1 MLKLKDIQSSFKIYI
16 IRCKLSI
23 IYLFILSAAALPLSF
38 IFPKLYQILIDDVMG
53 NNQLNKLLIIIIGI
67 VLLYLIQTSVACL
80 KLSQENKLYKEF
92 NIGIRSD
99 IWHNTINMSFSD
111 KEKYSAGDITQRMID
126 DPEKIGNF
134 VKDQI
139 VDRYYAYFM
148 FTASTILILLIDPL
162 LSIVCSSLIPV
173 LLFINNYIGRKSSE
187 VNEEIRQISNDY
199 YGFTYNSLQ
208 YWKEIK
214 VQNAEDSFVNKF
226 TNYRNILSKL
236 GLKSIKYWGYNEVF
250 NDFKS
255 NYLNKVFVY
264 IIGAFFIIYN
274 DLTVGKLIMF
284 AEYYGFCFDSLNTV
298 IIKNND
304 LKKNN
309 PFYQRIIEML
319 DHNIR
324 DDQRSKHRLKGD
336 ITVNNLFFSYGN
348 DQILHNISFSI
359 LSGDKVAIIGE
370 SGCGKTTLIKN
381 LLGMLTPKQGKIKYS
396 DKSLNEI
403 MLSDLYDQVGV
414 VMQDP
419 FYFNLTI
426 LENLRIAMPDASEE
440 QIKKACCCARIYD
453 FIESSED
460 GFNTVIG
467 ENGVK
472 LSGGQKQRL
481 AIAQA
486 LLRQPK
492 ILFLDEATSALDEQN
507 EREILENIGIKY
519 SDMTIILISHK
530 PSVIKLMDKRINLTN
545 TKELLYG

>member
-1 MLKLKDIQSSFKIYI
+1 M
-16 IRCKLSI
+16 R
-23 IYLFILSAAALPLSF
+23 
-38 IFPKLYQILIDDVMG
+38 
-53 NNQLNKLLIIIIGI
+53 
-67 VLLYLIQTSVACL
+67 
-80 KLSQENKLYKEF
+80 
-92 NIGIRSD
+92 
-99 IWHNTINMSFSD
+99 
-111 KEKYSAGDITQRMID
+111 
-126 DPEKIGNF
+126 
-134 VKDQI
+134 
-139 VDRYYAYFM
+139 
-148 FTASTILILLIDPL
+148 
-162 LSIVCSSLIPV
+162 
-173 LLFINNYIGRKSSE
+173 
-187 VNEEIRQISNDY
+187 
-199 YGFTYNSLQ
+199 
-208 YWKEIK
+208 
-214 VQNAEDSFVNKF
+214 
-226 TNYRNILSKL
+226 
-236 GLKSIKYWGYNEVF
+236 
-250 NDFKS
+250 
-255 NYLNKVFVY
+255 
-264 IIGAFFIIYN
+264 
-274 DLTVGKLIMF
+274 
-284 AEYYGFCFDSLNTV
+284 
-298 IIKNND
+298 
-304 LKKNN
+304 
-309 PFYQRIIEML
+309 
-319 DHNIR
+319 
-324 DDQRSKHRLKGD
+324 
-336 ITVNNLFFSYGN
+336 
-348 DQILHNISFSI
+348 
-359 LSGDKVAIIGE
+359 
-370 SGCGKTTLIKN
+370 
-381 LLGMLTPKQGKIKYS
+381 KIKYS